1 MESRNL
7 KTFARLLIAC
17 ASVLGLMMASV
28 PAKAQSLPVA
38 APPYKISVFAKN
50 PVGVSQS
57 DSMVL
62 WSGSVIVGFQ
72 NHVAKDGTEGKFST
86 RLRHA
91 NLQIKVR

>member
-1 MESRNL
+1 MKSRNL
-7 KTFARLLIAC
+7 KTLARPLIAC
-17 ASVLGLMMASV
+17 ASVLGLMMTSV
-28 PAKAQSLPVA
+28 PAKAQSLPAA

-50 PVGVSQS
+50 PVGVSQP

-62 WSGSVIVGFQ
+62 WNDSLIVGFQ
-72 NHVAKDGTEGKFST
+72 NHVAKDGTDGKFST